1 MVSLLVVT
9 LETYHLY
16 DSTYVAEFPKA
27 TPIVQQSLARILGVL
42 AYRSH
47 PHGVLKALDR
57 LLDAV
62 DRKVSGGQQDAV
74 SELIT
79 VTASRRDSLPI

>member
-1 MVSLLVVT
+1 MT
-9 LETYHLY
+9 LETSYLS

-27 TPIVQQSLARILGVL
+27 TPVVQQSLARIIGVL

-62 DRKVSGGQQDAV
+62 DRKVGNSHEDV
-74 SELIT
+74 VTELIT
-79 VTASRRDSLPI
+79 VPSRRNSLPT